1 MRILQI
7 NSVYGIKSTG
17 RIAYDLLRIQE
28 ENGIEG
34 FAACSFTSDKSQN
47 VLSMS
52 HGRLSD
58 KLNIL
63 KTRLFGRHG
72 FYNKRDTKR
81 LIEYMDEVSPDII
94 HIHNIHGHYVNIE
107 MLFNYINK
115 HDIPVVW
122 TLHDCWAFT
131 GHCPHFDY
139 AGCDKWKTGCYN
151 CPLQKGYPVSWFFDR
166 SKRNYED
173 KKRLFTSVKKM
184 HLVSP
189 SYWLAGL
196 AKESFLGKYPVSVV
210 HNGIDIDAFKYTPS
224 DLRKQLGLEDK
235 FVILGIVSN
244 INSTKGGQ
252 YFPELAKMLKDD
264 EHILLVSLEEGYDML
279 PSNITA
285 VGRTENARE
294 LAKYY
299 SMADVFVNPTL
310 QDTFSMIN
318 IESLA
323 CTTPVVTF
331 RTGGC
336 MESLTEECGIV
347 VEKGSVKA
355 LYEGIEKIREMKVS
369 PDVCRA
375 RGVEFSRENRFSEYI
390 DIYRNI
396 LIG

>member
-17 RIAYDLLRIQE
+17 RIAYDLVQIQK

-34 FAACSFTSDKSQN
+34 YAACSSASKKYDN

-81 LIEYMDEVSPDII
+81 LIEYMDKVSPDIV
-94 HIHNIHGHYVNIE
+94 HLHNIHGHYVNIK
-107 MLFNYINK
+107 MLFEYIAEHK
-115 HDIPVVW
+115 IPVVW

-139 AGCDKWKTGCYN
+139 VGCDKWKTGCHN
-151 CPLQKGYPVSWFFDR
+151 CSQQKGYPVSWFFDR
-166 SKRNYED
+166 SKRNYEE
-173 KKRLFTSVKKM
+173 KKRLFTSVPKM

-189 SYWLAGL
+189 SNWLADL
-196 AKESFLGKYPVSVV
+196 ARESFLGKYPVSVV
-210 HNGIDIDAFKYTPS
+210 HNGIDTDAFKHTPS
-224 DLRKQLGLEDK
+224 DLRKKLGLEDK

-244 INSTKGGQ
+244 LNSTKGGQ
-252 YFPELAKMLKDD
+252 YFLELAKMLKDD
-264 EHILLVSLEEGYDML
+264 EHILLVSLEEGYELL
-279 PSNITA
+279 PENITA

-336 MESLTEECGIV
+336 MESLTEECGVV
-347 VEKGSVKA
+347 VEKGSTEA
-355 LYEGIEKIREMKVS
+355 LYKGIEEIRRMNIS
-369 PDVCRA
+369 ADLCRA

-390 DIYRNI
+390 DIYRTI
-396 LIG
+396 C